1 MPFTAFQSSHGVGLV
16 WGTTQIGVISMQYS
30 RSAAAEVDTTGFN
43 NTVLQ
48 DPQNTDRKRL
58 VKSVDY
64 AIVDLGEL
72 SCEFYGP
79 GGFNETLVGIKRV
92 LSLSSDGG
100 VSNSPSGQ
108 AVLTQIST
116 QFAVGDL
123 IKGSCTFKLS
133 D

>member
-1 MPFTAFQSSHGVGLV
+1 MSFTAFQSSHGVSLA
-16 WGTTQIGVISMQYS
+16 WGTTRIGLTSMQYS
-30 RSAAAEVDTTGFN
+30 RSAAAEIDTTGFN
-43 NTVLQ
+43 NTVFQ
-48 DPQNTDRKRL
+48 DPQNTNRKML

-64 AIVDLGEL
+64 AIVDPGEL

-79 GGFNETLVGIKRV
+79 GGFNETLIGIKRH
-92 LSLSSDGG
+92 LSLASADG
-100 VSNSPSGQ
+100 VSNSPSGP

-116 QFAVGDL
+116 QLAVGDL